1 MATASAGGLRP
12 PTGTSPHQTVVG
24 QGDRGGGPIELA
36 VILPLL
42 LLCVFGVVH
51 LSTYYLAQQA
61 ALSIAQIAVEGER
74 GFLAEPGAGERRAE
88 QFAQRLP
95 GVLQEPEIEVTN
107 DGGQVTVTVT
117 GTALGVIPWLQHSV
131 TQTASGPVER
141 VT

>member
-1 MATASAGGLRP
+1 M
-12 PTGTSPHQTVVG
+12 
-24 QGDRGGGPIELA
+24 GDRGGGPIELA

-51 LSTYYLAQQA
+51 LSTYYLARQA

-88 QFAQRLP
+88 QFAQGLP
-95 GVLQEPEIEVTN
+95 GVLQEPEIVVTT
-107 DGGQVTVTVT
+107 DGEQVTATVT
-117 GTALGVIPWLQHSV
+117 GTALGVIPWLRHTV